1 MCCGRTQWNVEEP
14 DDVGKHGE
22 KTQSGV
28 GVRLVLLGLC
38 KGRFGLVAGN
48 TILAVPLGGIEGFSG
63 STDQCLGGGKTV
75 LWQASNP
82 ETGGDLSG
90 VAEGAI
96 GQRLADAFGMGAFPA
111 F

>member
-1 MCCGRTQWNVEEP
+1 M
-14 DDVGKHGE
+14 GKHGE
-22 KTQSGV
+22 TTPSGV

-38 KGRFGLVAGN
+38 KGRFRLVAGN
-48 TILAVPLGGIEGFSG
+48 TILAVPLGGIEGFIG
-63 STDQCLGGGKTV
+63 STDQRLRGGKTV

-96 GQRLADAFGMGAFPA
+96 GQRLADAFGVTRRPRLRRLHQ
-111 F
+111 

>member
-1 MCCGRTQWNVEEP
+1 VRKP
-14 DDVGKHGE
+14 GE

-28 GVRLVLLGLC
+28 GVRLVPLDLC
-38 KGRFGLVAGN
+38 KGRFRLIAGN
-48 TILAVPLGGIEGFSG
+48 TILAVPLGGIEGLIG

-82 ETGGDLSG
+82 ETGGDLSR

-96 GQRLADAFGMGAFPA
+96 GQRLAE
-111 F
+111 